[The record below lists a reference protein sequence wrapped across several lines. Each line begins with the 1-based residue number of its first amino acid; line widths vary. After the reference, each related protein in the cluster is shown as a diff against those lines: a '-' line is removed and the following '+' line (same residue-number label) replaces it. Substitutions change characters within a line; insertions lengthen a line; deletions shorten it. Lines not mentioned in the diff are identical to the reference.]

1 VTVTVT
7 DAAGALATSSYEL
20 TVNDIN
26 DAPLAVGI
34 MTGMTM
40 TDGDNQSDYPIDP
53 TNFFSDVDG
62 DILTY
67 TVTTSDPD
75 GANSS
80 TETLDE
86 WNTSTWVIGEAGSE
100 AGDKLVVITASDGQ
114 ATATQSFTMTINAAA
129 ASFSMD
135 DQLIQIRN
143 MDTITKAQV
152 SIDEWGADYTVGNT
166 DTLIKFEVWI
176 DAGALSTL
184 SATEILGYQ
193 FDMDFDASQVGE
205 LDFSTIGVAGDNF
218 GFNGNTS
225 FNTDNSAITFNKV
238 DGGVAIASSV
248 AIVDT
253 DVSNDGPPSFLGVE
267 KLIGTFYVNTIDPN
281 AISADIT
288 INTML
293 VVTDAGNIV
302 QDDYTYSLDIA

>member
-1 VTVTVT
+1 M
-7 DAAGALATSSYEL
+7 
-20 TVNDIN
+20 TVN
-26 DAPLAVGI
+26 A
-34 MTGMTM
+34 
-40 TDGDNQSDYPIDP
+40 
-53 TNFFSDVDG
+53 
-62 DILTY
+62 
-67 TVTTSDPD
+67 
-75 GANSS
+75 
-80 TETLDE
+80 
-86 WNTSTWVIGEAGSE
+86 
-100 AGDKLVVITASDGQ
+100 
-114 ATATQSFTMTINAAA
+114 AT

-135 DQLIQIRN
+135 EQLIQIRN

-205 LDFSTIGVAGDNF
+205 LDFSTIGTAGDNF

-225 FNTDNSAITFNKV
+225 FNPDNSAITFNKV

-253 DVSNDGPPSFLGVE
+253 VVTNDGPPSFLGVE

-281 AISADIT
+281 ATSADIT